1 MKSRRIF
8 LIFALLT
15 APILFSC
22 SQNPQ
27 KNLWFMMDTI
37 VEITLFA
44 NKNAEISTA
53 EMFDKIQNF
62 LQNWDERFSPS
73 AENSEISKI
82 NNRESDTVN
91 ISDDLYEMLKISI
104 FYSQKTDGFF
114 DVTVKPL
121 KDFWNIAGAG
131 DFLPDPEDPL
141 IADTLAKILQ
151 AVDYRNVSLL
161 DNPKRAVFANTKT
174 QIDLGA
180 IAKGFAIG
188 RLADILKNYGFSN
201 FIINIGGD
209 IFVSGNKERGKPIV
223 VGVRH
228 PRQRSDLLKI
238 FSVGGENRQ
247 SAAIFTSG
255 DYERFRMAPSGARV
269 HHIFDPKTGFPVTA
283 NISLTIIGDC
293 AIAADILSTA
303 FFSLSADEIR
313 KKIKKFDGYGF
324 ILVDKDGEVGEKEI
338 MCNTVKL

>member
-1 MKSRRIF
+1 MK
-8 LIFALLT
+8 
-15 APILFSC
+15 LFVFIIAFFVLSC
-22 SQNPQ
+22 SQVPQ
-27 KNLWFMMDTI
+27 KNVWFNMDTI
-37 VEITLFA
+37 IEITLFA
-44 NKNAEISTA
+44 NPNAKISTA

-73 AENSEISKI
+73 AENSEILKI
-82 NNRESDTVN
+82 NNRETDTVN

-104 FYSQKTDGFF
+104 LYSQKTDGLF
-114 DVTVKPL
+114 DITVKPL
-121 KDFWNIAGAG
+121 KDFWNIAGDG

-151 AVDYRNVSLL
+151 RVDYRNISLL
-161 DNPKRAVFANTKT
+161 DNPKRAVLANTKT

-255 DYERFRMAPSGARV
+255 DYERYRVAPSGARV
-269 HHIFDPKTGFPVTA
+269 HHIFDPQTGFPATA
-283 NISLTIIGDC
+283 NVSLTIIGDC
-293 AIAADILSTA
+293 PVIADILSTA

-313 KKIKKFDGYGF
+313 KRIKDFDGYGF
-324 ILVDKDGEVGEKEI
+324 ILVDKNGEVEE
-338 MCNTVKL
+338 